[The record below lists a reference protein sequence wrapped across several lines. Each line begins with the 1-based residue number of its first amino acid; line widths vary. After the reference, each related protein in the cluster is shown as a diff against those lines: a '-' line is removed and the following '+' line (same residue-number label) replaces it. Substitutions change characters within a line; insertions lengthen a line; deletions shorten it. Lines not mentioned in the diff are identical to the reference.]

1 MSTRLI
7 NIHEYCE
14 FMYIILTNKI
24 QGVTLVQRGSQGA
37 AFLCDKKEEEKKN
50 EKSAALLLTAAMAA
64 MMIAGCGSDSGSGQT
79 QASGAEEDTLVMVTE
94 AGFAPY
100 EYTED
105 GETVIGVDV
114 DIANEIAN
122 ELGMKLEIQN
132 TTFDGALTAVQQ
144 GKADFAAAG
153 ISISEERD
161 KTMDFSIEYAT
172 SRQVAVV
179 NKEAG
184 RLASIDDINGDT
196 IIGVQAGTVADTAYC
211 ADNGYEPKRYNKFME
226 AALDLKNDK
235 LDCIIMDELP
245 AQQMVEENDDL
256 TILDGEVMTDKYAI
270 AVQEGNQELLDKI
283 NPILQKLIDEG
294 KIDEFTLNHTT
305 K

>member
-1 MSTRLI
+1 M
-7 NIHEYCE
+7 
-14 FMYIILTNKI
+14 K
-24 QGVTLVQRGSQGA
+24 
-37 AFLCDKKEEEKKN
+37 
-50 EKSAALLLTAAMAA
+50 KSAALLLTAAMAA
-64 MMIAGCGSDSGSGQT
+64 MMIAGCGKDSSE
-79 QASGAEEDTLVMVTE
+79 QASGDGAQDTLVMVTE

-105 GETVIGVDV
+105 GETVVGVDV
-114 DIANEIAN
+114 DIANEIAK

-196 IIGVQAGTVADTAYC
+196 IIGVQTGTVADTAYC
-211 ADNGYEPKRYNKFME
+211 GDNGYEPKRYNKFME

-245 AQQMVEENDDL
+245 AKQMVEENDDL

>member
-1 MSTRLI
+1 M
-7 NIHEYCE
+7 
-14 FMYIILTNKI
+14 K
-24 QGVTLVQRGSQGA
+24 
-37 AFLCDKKEEEKKN
+37 
-50 EKSAALLLTAAMAA
+50 KSAALLLTAAMAA

-196 IIGVQAGTVADTAYC
+196 IIGVQAGTVADTA
-211 ADNGYEPKRYNKFME
+211 
-226 AALDLKNDK
+226 
-235 LDCIIMDELP
+235 
-245 AQQMVEENDDL
+245 
-256 TILDGEVMTDKYAI
+256 
-270 AVQEGNQELLDKI
+270 
-283 NPILQKLIDEG
+283 
-294 KIDEFTLNHTT
+294 
-305 K
+305 

>member
-1 MSTRLI
+1 M
-7 NIHEYCE
+7 
-14 FMYIILTNKI
+14 K
-24 QGVTLVQRGSQGA
+24 
-37 AFLCDKKEEEKKN
+37 
-50 EKSAALLLTAAMAA
+50 KSAALLLTAAMAA

-161 KTMDFSIEYAT
+161 KTMDFC
-172 SRQVAVV
+172 Q
-179 NKEAG
+179 
-184 RLASIDDINGDT
+184 
-196 IIGVQAGTVADTAYC
+196 
-211 ADNGYEPKRYNKFME
+211 
-226 AALDLKNDK
+226 
-235 LDCIIMDELP
+235 
-245 AQQMVEENDDL
+245 
-256 TILDGEVMTDKYAI
+256 
-270 AVQEGNQELLDKI
+270 
-283 NPILQKLIDEG
+283 
-294 KIDEFTLNHTT
+294 
-305 K
+305 